1 MKFPAVSL
9 EVSRFLLGIDVALHV
24 AATASPT
31 ACNNTQLILRH
42 FHLLRCRATLSS
54 LPAHQHTVVRLLL
67 LLTYILPSELLCAAF
82 MPY

>member
-54 LPAHQHTVVRLLL
+54 LPAHHGGAFVVVANLY
-67 LLTYILPSELLCAAF
+67 TSK
-82 MPY
+82 